1 MVLKSLLIPL
11 LLLATGYTNTYQY
24 SINITLINMG
34 DELSPDLNNTPYY
47 YLLNQNVF
55 PNTTY
60 QTALLKEVLFDGS
73 PAQFITFEDDDGNP
87 CIKFLTNKTLGK
99 NQAAELFIT
108 FILQTSERSFDLSE
122 IGNISQIPKE
132 LSEEYSLKGPWNLS
146 AFPNPDEILSIARS
160 LKGEDDNALHVLI
173 NILSWFEENM
183 RYNAELTAPQEI
195 WTTFYTKSGDCDDQ
209 ANLFV
214 LFCRALGIPAYVTLG
229 PIYMPGM
236 SKLEEDNNMVF
247 NLTNVAWHGWAMVYL

>member
-87 CIKFLTNKTLGK
+87 CIRILTNKTLGK

-122 IGNISQIPKE
+122 
-132 LSEEYSLKGPWNLS
+132 
-146 AFPNPDEILSIARS
+146 
-160 LKGEDDNALHVLI
+160 
-173 NILSWFEENM
+173 
-183 RYNAELTAPQEI
+183 
-195 WTTFYTKSGDCDDQ
+195 
-209 ANLFV
+209 
-214 LFCRALGIPAYVTLG
+214 
-229 PIYMPGM
+229 
-236 SKLEEDNNMVF
+236 
-247 NLTNVAWHGWAMVYL
+247 